1 MMRLGVT
8 LMAALTI
15 AESTTGCSA
24 LSAQPD
30 MTRYFVLTPLAARGQ
45 EPSGFDRVVG
55 IGPLKVPDYM
65 EQQLVTRLASEEIA
79 ISDVERWS
87 EPLDEALNAVLRQN
101 LVVLLGTERII
112 AYPWDLS
119 APPDLAVTLN
129 VLQMERTTTG
139 TASFRVRW
147 SIERGSDRHPLV
159 IKETS
164 VRKPIRGNGTR
175 AAVAALSS
183 AVNDFSRQVAA
194 EVRRA
199 PPGNTSQSTEA
210 R

>member
-8 LMAALTI
+8 LVAALTI

-30 MTRYFVLTPLAARGQ
+30 MTRYFVLTPLAARGR
-45 EPSGFDRVVG
+45 EPGGFDRVVG

-87 EPLDEALNAVLRQN
+87 EPLDDALNAVLHQN
-101 LVVLLGTERII
+101 LVALLGTERII

-129 VLQMERTTTG
+129 VLQLERTTKG
-139 TASFRVRW
+139 TAASGCAGQSSEARIGVRW
-147 SIERGSDRHPLV
+147 
-159 IKETS
+159 
-164 VRKPIRGNGTR
+164 
-175 AAVAALSS
+175 
-183 AVNDFSRQVAA
+183 
-194 EVRRA
+194 
-199 PPGNTSQSTEA
+199 
-210 R
+210 